1 MSEVVLTDQ
10 EVAREQQEDD
20 KTQLGFWIY
29 IMTDCVL
36 FASLFATYAV
46 LHNGTNGGLTSNE
59 LVNLPYALSETLV
72 LLASSFTCGMAVLAA
87 QARRVRLVQ
96 FWFAITFLLGAT
108 FLGLEL
114 HEFARLLAQGNSW
127 QRSGYLSGFF
137 TLVATHGLHITAG
150 LIWMVVMMVQ
160 LSRKGLTRGTTRRL
174 TLLSMFWHFLDVV
187 WIFIFTVVYLMG
199 AL

>member
-1 MSEVVLTDQ
+1 MSELALTDQ
-10 EVAREQQEDD
+10 EIAREQHEDD

-36 FASLFATYAV
+36 FATLFATYAV
-46 LHNGTNGGLTSNE
+46 LRNNTNGGITSNE

-87 QARRVRLVQ
+87 QARRVKLVQ
-96 FWFAITFLLGAT
+96 LWFAITFVLGLT
-108 FLGLEL
+108 FLGLEF
-114 HEFARLLAQGNSW
+114 HEFAGLVADGSSW

-137 TLVATHGLHITAG
+137 TLVATHGLHITSG
-150 LIWMVVMMVQ
+150 LIWMAVMVFQ
-160 LSRKGLTRGTTRRL
+160 LARKGLTRGTTRRL
-174 TLLSMFWHFLDVV
+174 TLLSLFWHFLDVV

>member
-1 MSEVVLTDQ
+1 MSEIVLTDK
-10 EVAREQQEDD
+10 EIAREQHEDD

-46 LHNGTNGGLTSNE
+46 LRNGTNGGITSNE

-96 FWFAITFLLGAT
+96 FWFVVTFLLGAT

-114 HEFARLLAQGNSW
+114 HEFAGLVAQGNSW

-137 TLVATHGLHITAG
+137 TLVAAHGLHITSG
-150 LIWMVVMMVQ
+150 LIWMGVMIGQ
-160 LSRKGLTRGTTRRL
+160 ISRKGLTRATTRRL
-174 TLLSMFWHFLDVV
+174 TLLSLFWHFLDVV